1 MDRNLALEF
10 VRVTEAAAIS
20 ASKWVGKGE
29 AKKADAAAV
38 DEMRDRFNQIDFAGT
53 VVIGEGSKDESAE
66 LYNGEKV
73 GRGWNKTGGVARP
86 FMGNHR
92 LRAADKSARY
102 TGPVMD
108 LAIDPLECTDSVA
121 YGRYNAITVIA
132 AGSHGSLLNA
142 PDTYMEKIAAGPK
155 AAKAIKLDAPTSVNI
170 KNTAKALG
178 KKVGDVTVCILER
191 PRHER
196 LISEVR
202 KAGAR
207 VRLITDGDVAGG
219 IAPCLPESGID
230 LLMGIGASAEAVLA
244 GVAIKILGGQLLC
257 RFKPKDEHHAQLVKK
272 AGLNTTK
279 IYNVNDL
286 AKGKILT
293 FTATGVI
300 DGPLLSGVRYEGG
313 KIITHS
319 IVIRGQ
325 SGTIRYITTHHHEK

>member
-10 VRVTEAAAIS
+10 VRVTEAAAIA

-73 GRGWNKTGGVARP
+73 GRGWKATP
-86 FMGNHR
+86 SSSP
-92 LRAADKSARY
+92 SARGRI
-102 TGPVMD
+102 THMD

-132 AGSHGSLLNA
+132 AGAKGTLLNA

-155 AAKAIKLDAPTSVNI
+155 AAKVIKLDAPTSVNI

-178 KKVGDVTVCILER
+178 KKVGDITVCILDR
-191 PRHER
+191 PRHEQ

-257 RFKPKDEHHAQLVKK
+257 RFKPKDEHHASLVKK
-272 AGLNTTK
+272 AGLTTTK

-286 AKGKILT
+286 AKGKTLT

-300 DGPLLSGVRYEGG
+300 DGPLLQGVRYQDS

-325 SGTIRYITTHHHEK
+325 SGTVRYIITYHHSKK